1 MGAAVAAILIRRET
15 EVVDDFR
22 AAGATS
28 RETAQSYTAIGPGHS
43 LGLKRL
49 RDRAVIREAAPGRDR
64 LSVDTRPRLAGRHA
78 GNLQV
83 KRHAVA
89 IQSAGSI
96 FRQGIIFGPAHHGEA
111 AAALSGTT
119 CLT

>member
-28 RETAQSYTAIGPGHS
+28 RETAQSYTAIGLGES

-49 RDRAVIREAAPGRDR
+49 RDRAVIREAAPGTYYLDEEVWTAVRR
-64 LSVDTRPRLAGRHA
+64 TRRRIATVFLLILALFLLG
-78 GNLQV
+78 V
-83 KRHAVA
+83 VV
-89 IQSAGSI
+89 
-96 FRQGIIFGPAHHGEA
+96 
-111 AAALSGTT
+111 GTIK
-119 CLT
+119 